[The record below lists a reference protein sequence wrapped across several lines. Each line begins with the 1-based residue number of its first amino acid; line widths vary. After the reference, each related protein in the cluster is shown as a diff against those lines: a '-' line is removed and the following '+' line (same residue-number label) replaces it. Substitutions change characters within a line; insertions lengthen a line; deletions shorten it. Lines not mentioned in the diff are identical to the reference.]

1 MIEKAKFTYSSFG
14 KAVEKQRKTIEDQ
27 QTKQILR
34 KDLKYKTE
42 KYIYMIFNDLKQ
54 KNRLVIVFILVK
66 LMQMKL
72 RMIKA
77 IY

>member
-27 QTKQILR
+27 QTKQVLR

-42 KYIYMIFNDLKQ
+42 NYIYIWFST
-54 KNRLVIVFILVK
+54 I
-66 LMQMKL
+66 
-72 RMIKA
+72 
-77 IY
+77 

>member
-1 MIEKAKFTYSSFG
+1 MIGKAKFTYSSFG

-27 QTKQILR
+27 QTKQVLR

>member
-27 QTKQILR
+27 QTKQVLR

>member
-27 QTKQILR
+27 QTKQVLR

-42 KYIYMIFNDLKQ
+42 KYIYMVLNNLKQ

-66 LMQMKL
+66 LMQMRL
-72 RMIKA
+72 RMI
-77 IY
+77 

>member
-27 QTKQILR
+27 QTKQVLR

-42 KYIYMIFNDLKQ
+42 KYIY
-54 KNRLVIVFILVK
+54 
-66 LMQMKL
+66 
-72 RMIKA
+72 
-77 IY
+77 IYDFQ